1 MAKIID
7 LSGKPMNG
15 SKPHVRAGKSV
26 VFSVPGLPDDPAGLD
41 RVANDIEDMGVTTP
55 ADAFTVAILR
65 SVARCLRR
73 IEALEKPHA

>member
-15 SKPHVRAGKSV
+15 TKRKLNIVY
-26 VFSVPGLPDDPAGLD
+26 SVPGLPDDPAGLD

-55 ADAFTVAILR
+55 ADAFTVAVLR
-65 SVARCLRR
+65 SVSRALRR
-73 IEALEKPHA
+73 IEKLEKPE